1 MKKTLS
7 LIIAFILCSVMI
19 CGCGNKGKLHITT
32 PDGEEMDLTLE
43 ELYEIEKE
51 NPLNYEEKYN
61 HSVIEFT
68 DEVDEIGKSYYDGY
82 VASDNLF
89 QEISFKNCG
98 SITIV
103 AGSHDDILKKIKV
116 GDSLRVITKYHIV
129 YSKKIGLNDI
139 SDKKSNGKY
148 IDNTKLEIV
157 D

>member
-1 MKKTLS
+1 MKKVLTIIIATIFLC
-7 LIIAFILCSVMI
+7 LIIT
-19 CGCGNKGKLHITT
+19 GCGNKGKLHITT
-32 PDGEEMDLTLE
+32 PDGEEMNLTWE
-43 ELYEIEKE
+43 ELYAIEKE

-61 HSVIEFT
+61 HSIIEFT

-98 SITIV
+98 SVTIV

-129 YSKKIGLNDI
+129 YSKKIGVNDI